1 MVVFRQLKGR
11 TGATDF
17 DITEELSGENS
28 NLNENED
35 FMNTVRK
42 DIDAKI
48 YQMTGY
54 SDPIYAEASVE
65 VHHYDIL
72 LKILLVNRT
81 NKTLP
86 NIQVELLTQGNLKI
100 VEKPL

>member
-1 MVVFRQLKGR
+1 M
-11 TGATDF
+11 
-17 DITEELSGENS
+17 GEI
-28 NLNENED
+28 
-35 FMNTVRK
+35 RK

-54 SDPIYAEASVE
+54 SDSIYAEALVE

-86 NIQVELLTQGNLKI
+86 NINVELLTQGNLKI

>member
-1 MVVFRQLKGR
+1 MLITQPDEQIVFRQLKGR

-17 DITEELSGENS
+17 DITEEVSSNAEGGFGSGS
-28 NLNENED
+28 ED
-35 FMNTVRK
+35 FLGDAKK
-42 DIDAKI
+42 DVDAKI
-48 YQMTGY
+48 YQLTGY
-54 SDPIYAEASVE
+54 SDPVYAEAFVE

-86 NIQVELLTQGNLKI
+86 NVSVELLT
-100 VEKPL
+100 